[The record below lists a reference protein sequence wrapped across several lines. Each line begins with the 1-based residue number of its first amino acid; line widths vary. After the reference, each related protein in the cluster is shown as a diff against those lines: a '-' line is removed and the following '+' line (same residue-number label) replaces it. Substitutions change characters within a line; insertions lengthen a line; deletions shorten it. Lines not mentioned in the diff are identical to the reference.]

1 MVIFWS
7 YTNAESNIY
16 VQKLIKNDTKV
27 YMLSNRGHKVP
38 TKKLPPFTSNN
49 THWNREII
57 TSMSSMAFLWGFI
70 TDIFGNILKDSDP
83 VFYQAEED
91 IHFKFHIY
99 LILLYLYFFQ
109 VQS

>member
-1 MVIFWS
+1 
-7 YTNAESNIY
+7 
-16 VQKLIKNDTKV
+16 
-27 YMLSNRGHKVP
+27 
-38 TKKLPPFTSNN
+38 
-49 THWNREII
+49 
-57 TSMSSMAFLWGFI
+57 MAFLWGFI

-109 VQS
+109 VQSQEYEGKDYSGFSYSFPKKKKKIQITVIEWIGVHDAIFST